1 MTWPFEDIVEVHRRW
16 YELTDTGIEIFLING
31 KTCLLA
37 LKSQRVR
44 YFLIKHARL
53 LYVWLLLSISS
64 NMVDIAEYTA
74 GQNDFAERLF
84 RK

>member
-44 YFLIKHARL
+44 YLLIKHARL
-53 LYVWLLLSISS
+53 LYIC
-64 NMVDIAEYTA
+64 MVTTKYQQQYGGYSRYCCAKR
-74 GQNDFAERLF
+74 FC
-84 RK
+84 